1 MKKHVARKIKKSTF
15 TSTRA
20 PKPKVALK
28 KAVEKLPSIFIEKV
42 TGAYTGEQNGSHGGG
57 QKSLLFVMFFLVKKK
72 LFFQNHYF
80 YEHESSKIERE
91 L

>member
-1 MKKHVARKIKKSTF
+1 MSLEKSKNQFLRARELQKS
-15 TSTRA
+15 
-20 PKPKVALK
+20 LK
-28 KAVEKLPSIFIEKV
+28 KGGQKTTFNFFEKMI
-42 TGAYTGEQNGSHGGG
+42 GAYTGEQNGSHGGG